1 MFAGRRERRDLV
13 MTRATLAVAAF
24 LSLLVSL
31 PAAAQ
36 QPAVSQLDVNTV
48 PKINA
53 DGVRRVQTLLRQKGF
68 ESGPLDGVAGPLTKA
83 AVRSFQE
90 KYGMKVSGDMDNQFL
105 LGVGAVEFA
114 GASE

>member
-1 MFAGRRERRDLV
+1 MSL
-13 MTRATLAVAAF
+13 VAAM
-24 LSLLVSL
+24 

-48 PKINA
+48 PKIGS

-83 AVRSFQE
+83 AIRSFQE
-90 KYGMKVSGDMDNQFL
+90 KYGMNASGEMDNQFL

-114 GASE
+114 GTSE